1 MKPMNGFSCIRKGT
15 FIQTLKPRSI
25 MLLFSGAYFVSYLTR
40 INYAAVISA
49 IIADEKISASY
60 AAVAVTGAFVTYG
73 AGQLVSG
80 WLSDRVQPSRLV
92 AAALIVTSVVNLS
105 VPFCSAWVRNAVWC
119 INGAAQAFIWPPLVR
134 MVPELLDEEYQ
145 LKAGVRISWGGHF
158 GNIAVYLIAPLFIR
172 LSGWK
177 SIFLFS
183 AFAGFITAAIW
194 LVLCGGL
201 NTRLN
206 VKSNEREKSGKAVNC
221 TAAAFVFIIAAII
234 IQGSLRDGVTTWMPS
249 YISETFSLGS
259 DISVLSG
266 CIDCP

>member
-1 MKPMNGFSCIRKGT
+1 MKLMNGFSCIRKGT
-15 FIQTLKPRSI
+15 LIQTLKPRSI
-25 MLLFSGAYFVSYLTR
+25 MLLFSGVYFVSYLTR

-158 GNIAVYLIAPLFIR
+158 GQYCRVFDSTAFYKAFRLEINIFIFGICGIYYRCNMACFVRR
-172 LSGWK
+172 LK
-177 SIFLFS
+177 Y
-183 AFAGFITAAIW
+183 
-194 LVLCGGL
+194 
-201 NTRLN
+201 
-206 VKSNEREKSGKAVNC
+206 KAEC
-221 TAAAFVFIIAAII
+221 KK
-234 IQGSLRDGVTTWMPS
+234 Q
-249 YISETFSLGS
+249 
-259 DISVLSG
+259 
-266 CIDCP
+266 

>member
-1 MKPMNGFSCIRKGT
+1 MNGFSCIRKGT
-15 FIQTLKPRSI
+15 LIQTLKPRSI
-25 MLLFSGAYFVSYLTR
+25 MLLFSGVYFVSYLTR

-105 VPFCSAWVRNAVWC
+105 VPFCGAGVRNAVWC

-172 LSGWK
+172 LSG
-177 SIFLFS
+177 F
-183 AFAGFITAAIW
+183 
-194 LVLCGGL
+194 CGIYYRC
-201 NTRLN
+201 NMACFVRRL
-206 VKSNEREKSGKAVNC
+206 KYKAEC
-221 TAAAFVFIIAAII
+221 KK
-234 IQGSLRDGVTTWMPS
+234 Q
-249 YISETFSLGS
+249 
-259 DISVLSG
+259 
-266 CIDCP
+266 